1 MISVTS
7 CSPFE
12 HPKSCLT
19 FTYLYVFVVIFVCLL
34 AVNVY
39 PYGEHQSDQEFG
51 VDDLF
56 GYYGSIMC
64 LEIKVQPYG
73 LRFFGERHYKLH
85 VGVSFVFETFWH
97 RIFHFDLIRPFLF
110 FSYSN
115 FRRAL
120 ILKVRRCK

>member
-1 MISVTS
+1 MVLVTS
-7 CSPFE
+7 CSPFQDS
-12 HPKSCLT
+12 KGRST
-19 FTYLYVFVVIFVCLL
+19 FTCLYAFAVIFVCLL
-34 AVNVY
+34 ASESFGNLY

-85 VGVSFVFETFWH
+85 VGVSFVFETFGH
-97 RIFHFDLIRPFLF
+97 RILT
-110 FSYSN
+110 
-115 FRRAL
+115 
-120 ILKVRRCK
+120 